1 MPGCQLCG
9 GEHAVGPEAC
19 PEKRLGEVIAGKYVI
34 EALLGCGGICA
45 VYAAHHRILRRDIA
59 LKIVHQRYA
68 TDAEL
73 GARMVREARET
84 AAIGHTAFVA
94 VHDAGIAEDGCA
106 YIEMA
111 RLEGRDLYTMRTTDG
126 PLAPERAVAIAIDV
140 LDALEALHARGV
152 IHRDLKS
159 SNIFIENERVRLLD
173 LGMAKV
179 DDEYNVTA
187 PNQLLGTPF
196 YISPEQLFDP
206 RGVDARTDIFALG
219 VVLFEVLTNSWP
231 YTYENKKAL
240 LKRVMKGEIERH
252 PATRRDDVPIWLD
265 QVVARSLA
273 FDREQRFASAAEMRA
288 ALERGSRKKSPSL
301 LQRLFG
307 RRA

>member
-19 PEKRLGEVIAGKYVI
+19 PEKRIGELIAGKYMI
-34 EALLGCGGICA
+34 ESLLGCGGICA
-45 VYAAHHRILRRDIA
+45 VYAAHHVILRRDVA
-59 LKIVHQRYA
+59 LKIIHPRFA
-68 TDAEL
+68 RDAEL

-84 AAIGHTAFVA
+84 GAIGHPAFVA

-106 YIEMA
+106 FIEMS
-111 RLEGRDLYTMRTTDG
+111 RLAGRDLYTIRTEDG
-126 PLAPERAVAIAIDV
+126 ALLPDRAIAIAIEV

-159 SNIFIENERVRLLD
+159 SNIFIEGERVRLLD

-179 DDEYNVTA
+179 DDEYNVTL

-206 RGVDARTDIFALG
+206 RSVDGRTDLFALG
-219 VVLFEVLTNSWP
+219 VVLFEVLTGEWP
-231 YTYENKKAL
+231 YVYENKKAL

-252 PATRRDDVPIWLD
+252 PAVHREEIPIWLD
-265 QVVARSLA
+265 HVVARSLA
-273 FDREQRFASAAEMRA
+273 FDREQRFSTAAEMRH

-301 LQRLFG
+301 LRRLFG
-307 RRA
+307 RQ

>member
-45 VYAAHHRILRRDIA
+45 VYAAHHRILRRDVA

-111 RLEGRDLYTMRTTDG
+111 RLEGRDLYTIRTTDG
-126 PLAPERAVAIAIDV
+126 PLPPERAVAVAIDV

-159 SNIFIENERVRLLD
+159 SNIFIEGDRVRLLD

-179 DDEYNVTA
+179 ADEYNVTA

-206 RGVDARTDIFALG
+206 RSVDARTDIFALG

-231 YTYENKKAL
+231 YTYETKKAL

-252 PATRRDDVPIWLD
+252 PASRREEVPIWLD

-288 ALERGSRKKSPSL
+288 ALDRGSRKKSPSL
-301 LQRLFG
+301 LRRLFG
-307 RRA
+307 RQ

>member
-111 RLEGRDLYTMRTTDG
+111 RLEGRDLYTIRTTDG

-159 SNIFIENERVRLLD
+159 SNIFIEGERVRLLD

-179 DDEYNVTA
+179 DDEYNVTL

-206 RGVDARTDIFALG
+206 RSVDARTDLFALG
-219 VVLFEVLTNSWP
+219 VVLFEVLTSSWP
-231 YTYENKKAL
+231 YQYENKKAL
-240 LKRVMKGEIERH
+240 LKRVMKGELERH
-252 PATRRDDVPIWLD
+252 PAARRDEIPIWLD
-265 QVVARSLA
+265 HIVARSLA
-273 FDREQRFASAAEMRA
+273 FDREQRFTSAAEMRA

-301 LQRLFG
+301 LRRLFG
-307 RRA
+307 RQ

>member
-19 PEKRLGEVIAGKYVI
+19 PEKRVGELIAGKYQI
-34 EALLGCGGICA
+34 ESLLGCGGICA
-45 VYAAHHRILRRDIA
+45 VYAAHPVTLRRDVA
-59 LKIVHQRYA
+59 LKIIHSRFARDV
-68 TDAEL
+68 EL

-84 AAIGHTAFVA
+84 GAMGHTAFVA

-111 RLEGRDLYTMRTTDG
+111 RLEGRDLYTIRTADG
-126 PLAPERAVAIAIDV
+126 PLLPDRAVTIAIDV

-159 SNIFIENERVRLLD
+159 SNIYVEPGEKVKLLD

-179 DDEYNVTA
+179 ADEYNVTA

-206 RGVDARTDIFALG
+206 RSVDGRTDIFALG
-219 VVLFEVLTNSWP
+219 VVLFEVLTGEWP
-231 YTYENKKAL
+231 YHYDTKKAL

-252 PATRRDDVPIWLD
+252 PAARNEEVPIWLD
-265 QVVARSLA
+265 QIVARALA
-273 FDREQRFASAAEMRA
+273 FDREQRFATAAEMRA

-301 LQRLFG
+301 LKRLFG
-307 RRA
+307 R

>member
-19 PEKRLGEVIAGKYVI
+19 PDKRIGEVIAGKYVI

-45 VYAAHHRILRRDIA
+45 VYAAHHKTLRRDVA

-84 AAIGHTAFVA
+84 GAIGHTAFVA

-111 RLEGRDLYTMRTTDG
+111 RLDGRDLYTIRTTDG
-126 PLAPERAVAIAIDV
+126 PIPPDRGVAIAIDV

-159 SNIFIENERVRLLD
+159 SNIFIEGDKVRLLD

-179 DDEYNVTA
+179 ADEYNVTA

-206 RGVDARTDIFALG
+206 RSVDGRTDIFALG

-231 YTYENKKAL
+231 YEYENKKAL

-252 PATRRDDVPIWLD
+252 PATRAEAVPIWLD
-265 QVVARSLA
+265 QIVARTLA

-301 LQRLFG
+301 LKRLFG
-307 RRA
+307 RQ